1 VNWIEK
7 LFGKKVQDPIE
18 IRFEELAVWL
28 ASSKDRLSE
37 GRHAESVYS
46 DIEEALDGISKSA
59 SELEK
64 AEPEGRFHLKMV
76 KIAISNRD
84 NMVKQVRLL
93 MNNINIPK
101 TTDLKTVVEFHENGI
116 QTLTMCLEN
125 MMKSYQYTKMVFFE
139 DSKKVIADV
148 NELGRLLNQLVEP
161 INSNR
166 KVLEAFDNA
175 ENAILDIKNSCSR
188 IDAEKKIIN
197 ELEGKIANIKK
208 NIDLNNDNLARL
220 TNSEQWKQYTNG
232 KNELVE
238 LENKAQKLESE
249 INALFLPLNKTFLRI
264 KLLNEERKY
273 DLAPSIK
280 NSLLL
285 GLSDSKSVRPEFFI
299 EFEEIIRKDTVAFN
313 PEKRGKI
320 IEQIMHAGANIR
332 VVNKEYH
339 TIIEN
344 INSKKDEIAGM
355 DITGEYANLSSSISQ
370 LQDSLASFEKEIDVS
385 KKHLKSLED
394 DVALKKKDLQQ
405 TVFLIDN
412 RKRIL
417 F

>member
-1 VNWIEK
+1 MNWIEK

-18 IRFEELAVWL
+18 IKFEELHAWL
-28 ASSKDRLSE
+28 TSSEDRLSG

-46 DIEEALDGISKSA
+46 DIGEALDGISKSA

-64 AEPEGRFHLKMV
+64 AEPEGRFHLKLV
-76 KIAISNRD
+76 KIAISNRE
-84 NMVKQVRLL
+84 NMLKQVRLL

-101 TTDLKTVVEFHENGI
+101 TTDLKTVVEFHENGM

-125 MMKSYQYTKMVFFE
+125 MMKSYQYSKMVFFE

-148 NELGRLLNQLVEP
+148 NGLGRLLNQLVEP

-175 ENAILDIKNSCSR
+175 EKAILDIKNTCSR

-197 ELEGKIANIKK
+197 ELEEKISNFKK

-220 TNSEQWKQYTNG
+220 TNSEKWKQYTNS

-238 LENKAQKLESE
+238 LENKAKKVESE
-249 INALFLPLNKTFLRI
+249 INGLFLPLNKTFLRI
-264 KLLNEERKY
+264 KLLSEERKY
-273 DLAPSIK
+273 ELSPAIK
-280 NSLLL
+280 SELLL
-285 GLSDSKSVRPEFFI
+285 CLTNPKSVCPEFCI

-320 IEQIMHAGANIR
+320 LEQIMNAGANIR
-332 VVNKEYH
+332 VLNKEYH
-339 TIIEN
+339 TIIDN
-344 INSKKDEIAGM
+344 ISSKKDEIAGM
-355 DITGEYANLSSSISQ
+355 DIVMEYINLSSTITA
-370 LQDSLASFEKEIDVS
+370 LQDNLASFEKEIDVS

-394 DVALKKKDLQQ
+394 GVALKKNELQQ
-405 TVFLIDN
+405 SVFAIDN
-412 RKRIL
+412 RKKIL
-417 F
+417 Y

>member
-1 VNWIEK
+1 MNWIEK

-18 IRFEELAVWL
+18 ISFEELPDWL
-28 ASSKDRLSE
+28 ALKRERLSE

-46 DIEEALDGISKSA
+46 DIEEALDEIRKSA

-64 AEPEGRFHLKMV
+64 AEPEGRFHLKLV

-101 TTDLKTVVEFHENGI
+101 TTDIKTVVEFHENGI

-125 MMKSYQYTKMVFFE
+125 MMKSYQYTKMVFLD
-139 DSKKVIADV
+139 DSKNVIADV

-166 KVLEAFDNA
+166 KVFEAFDNA
-175 ENAILDIKNSCSR
+175 QNAILDIKKTCSL
-188 IDAEKKIIN
+188 IDADKKIIK
-197 ELEGKIANIKK
+197 ELEEKIANFKK
-208 NIDLNNDNLARL
+208 NADLDNDNLTQL
-220 TNSEQWKQYTNG
+220 TNSEKWKQYTNT

-238 LENKAQKLESE
+238 LENKAKKVASD
-249 INALFLPLNKTFLRI
+249 INGLFLPLNKTFLRI

-273 DLAPSIK
+273 DLSPAMK
-280 NSLLL
+280 NELLL
-285 GLSDSKSVRPEFFI
+285 CLSDPKSVRPEFFVDL
-299 EFEEIIRKDTVAFN
+299 EEIIRKDTVAFN
-313 PEKRGKI
+313 PEKREKI
-320 IEQIMHAGANIR
+320 LEQIMHAGTNIQ
-332 VVNKEYH
+332 VFNKEYH
-339 TIIEN
+339 TITDN

-355 DITGEYANLSSSISQ
+355 DIIIEYTNLSSNIKAM
-370 LQDSLASFEKEIDVS
+370 QDSLASSEKDIDVS

-394 DVALKKKDLQQ
+394 GVALKKSELQK
-405 TVFLIDN
+405 TVFAIDN
-412 RKRIL
+412 RKKII

>member
-1 VNWIEK
+1 MNWIEK

-18 IRFEELAVWL
+18 IRFEELPAWL
-28 ASSKDRLSE
+28 ASSRDRLSE

-64 AEPEGRFHLKMV
+64 AEPEGRFHLKLI

-101 TTDLKTVVEFHENGI
+101 TTDIKTVVDFHENGI

-166 KVLEAFDNA
+166 KVLEAIDNA
-175 ENAILDIKNSCSR
+175 ENAILDIKNSSSR
-188 IDAEKKIIN
+188 INAEKKIIK
-197 ELEGKIANIKK
+197 ELEEKISNSKK
-208 NIDLNNDNLARL
+208 NIDLNNEILARL
-220 TNSEQWKQYTNG
+220 TNSEQWKQYTNS

-238 LENKAQKLESE
+238 LENEAKKLESE
-249 INALFLPLNKTFLRI
+249 INGLFLPLNKTFLRI

-280 NSLLL
+280 SALLL
-285 GLSDSKSVRPEFFI
+285 CLSDPKSVSPDFCI
-299 EFEEIIRKDTVAFN
+299 DIEEIIRKDTVAFN

-320 IEQIMHAGANIR
+320 LEQIMHAGANIR
-332 VVNKEYH
+332 VLNKEYN
-339 TIIEN
+339 TIIES
-344 INSKKDEIAGM
+344 INSKKNEIAGM
-355 DITGEYANLSSSISQ
+355 DIIRESTNLSSSISEM
-370 LQDSLASFEKEIDVS
+370 QDNLTSFEKDIDVS

-394 DVALKKKDLQQ
+394 GVALKKKDLQQ
-405 TVFLIDN
+405 TVFTIDN

>member
-1 VNWIEK
+1 MNWIEK

-18 IRFEELAVWL
+18 ISFEELPGWL
-28 ASSKDRLSE
+28 ASRRERLLE

-46 DIEEALDGISKSA
+46 DIEEALDEINKSA

-64 AEPEGRFHLKMV
+64 AEPEGRFHLKLV

-101 TTDLKTVVEFHENGI
+101 TTDIKTVVEFHENGM

-139 DSKKVIADV
+139 DSKNVIADV

-161 INSNR
+161 IYSSR
-166 KVLEAFDNA
+166 KVLEAVDNA
-175 ENAILDIKNSCSR
+175 ENAILEIKDMSPR
-188 IDAEKKIIN
+188 IDAEKKIIK
-197 ELEGKIANIKK
+197 ELEEKISNSKK
-208 NIDLNNDNLARL
+208 NLDLNNDKLARL
-220 TNSEQWKQYTNG
+220 TNSEQWKQYTNS
-232 KNELVE
+232 KNELFE
-238 LENKAQKLESE
+238 LENKAKKVESE
-249 INALFLPLNKTFLRI
+249 INGLFLPLNKTFLRI

-273 DLAPSIK
+273 DLVPSIK
-280 NSLLL
+280 NELILC
-285 GLSDSKSVRPEFFI
+285 LSDPKSVGPDFFI
-299 EFEEIIRKDTVAFN
+299 EFGEIIRKDTVAFN
-313 PEKRGKI
+313 PEKREKI
-320 IEQIMHAGANIR
+320 LEQIMHAGTNIQAF
-332 VVNKEYH
+332 NKEYH
-339 TIIEN
+339 TITDN

-355 DITGEYANLSSSISQ
+355 DIIREYKNLSSNISAM
-370 LQDSLASFEKEIDVS
+370 QDNLASFEKEIDVS

-394 DVALKKKDLQQ
+394 GAALKKKDLQQ
-405 TVFLIDN
+405 TVFVIDN
-412 RKRIL
+412 RKRIQ